1 MLSELANALRRA
13 TIGLPPSGV
22 LVLTYLGLVVT
33 GTGLLMLPGATVEAI
48 TWSDALFTATSAV
61 TVTGLVVV
69 DTGGAFTPLGQVIIL
84 LLIQLG
90 GLGIVTFA
98 VLILCM
104 LGLPMSLS
112 HRLFLRAELHQT
124 SMADLLPLALVIL
137 RVVLLLEL
145 AGTVVLAFVFVPDFG
160 WREGLWQ
167 AVFHAVSAFNNAGF
181 GLFPDSMTRWA
192 GDPLV
197 NLAMPLLIV
206 VGGIGFSVLT
216 DLYYHRSWCRFS
228 LHTRLM
234 LAGTAALVLW
244 STLTFA
250 VIEWNNPETLAGL
263 ATTGE
268 RLMASV
274 FQALTTRTAGFNTV
288 DIAALEQSTQL
299 LFILLMLI
307 GGGSA
312 STAGGIKVTT
322 FLVALLAT
330 VAFLRRR
337 SHPVA
342 FQRSLGHEEVMKVLA
357 LISLTL
363 MLVMSATFVLTL
375 TQRGDFL
382 TLLFEAV
389 SAFGTVGLSMGA
401 TRELD
406 ELGRAI
412 IVMLMFV
419 GRIGPLALGLFLAT
433 RLPPRVRYPS
443 GQIFLG

>member
-1 MLSELANALRRA
+1 VTSRLANALRRV

-22 LVLTYLGLVVT
+22 LVLTYLALVAV
-33 GTGLLMLPGATVEAI
+33 GTALLMLPGATREAI

-69 DTGGAFTPLGQVIIL
+69 DTGGAFTLLGQVIIL

-98 VLILCM
+98 VLILSM

-112 HRLFLRAELHQT
+112 HRLFLREELHQT

-137 RVVLLLEL
+137 RVVLLFEL
-145 AGTVVLAFVFVPDFG
+145 AGTLLLAFVFVPEFG
-160 WREGLWQ
+160 WTEGLWQ
-167 AVFHAVSAFNNAGF
+167 AVFHAISAFNNAGF
-181 GLFPDSMTRWA
+181 GLFPDSMTRWV
-192 GDPLV
+192 GHPLV
-197 NLAMPLLIV
+197 NLTMPLLIV

-216 DLYYHRSWCRFS
+216 DLYYHRSWRRFS

-234 LAGTAALVLW
+234 LVGTAVLIVW
-244 STLTFA
+244 STATFA
-250 VIEWNNPETLAGL
+250 LIEWNNPDTLAGL
-263 ATTGE
+263 ATTGDK
-268 RLMASV
+268 LMASV

-288 DIAALEQSTQL
+288 DVAELEQSTQL
-299 LFILLMLI
+299 LFILLMMI

-322 FLVALLAT
+322 FIVALAAT

-337 SHPVA
+337 SQPVA
-342 FQRSLGHEEVMKVLA
+342 FRRSLGHEEVMKVLA
-357 LISLTL
+357 LISLAM
-363 MLVMSATFVLTL
+363 MLVMTATFVLSL

-382 TLLFEAV
+382 GLLFEAV

-412 IVMLMFV
+412 LVVLMFA
-419 GRIGPLALGLFLAT
+419 GRVGPLALGLFLAT

-443 GQIFLG
+443 GRIFLG

>member
-1 MLSELANALRRA
+1 MLTLMSTALRRA

-22 LVLTYLGLVVT
+22 LVLTYLALVLI
-33 GTGLLMLPGATVEAI
+33 GTGLLMLPGATTAPI

-61 TVTGLVVV
+61 TVTGLVVL
-69 DTGGAFTPLGQVIIL
+69 DTGIDFTLLGQVIIL

-104 LGLPMSLS
+104 LGLPVSLS
-112 HRLFLRAELHQT
+112 HRLFLREELHQT

-137 RVVLLLEL
+137 RVVLLFEL
-145 AGTVVLAFVFVPDFG
+145 AGLAVLAFVFVPEFG

-167 AVFHAVSAFNNAGF
+167 ATFHAVSAFNNAGF

-192 GDPLV
+192 TDPLV
-197 NLAMPLLIV
+197 NLVMPLLIV

-216 DLYYHRSWCRFS
+216 DLYYHRRWTAFS

-234 LAGTAALVLW
+234 LVGTAGLIVW
-244 STLTFA
+244 SIATFA
-250 VIEWNNPETLAGL
+250 LIEWHNPASLGQFASAGDK
-263 ATTGE
+263 
-268 RLMASV
+268 LMASV

-299 LFILLMLI
+299 SFILLMLI

-330 VAFLRRR
+330 IAFLRQH

-342 FQRSLGHEEVMKVLA
+342 FKRSLGHGEVMKVLA

-363 MLVMSATFVLTL
+363 MLVATATFLLTL
-375 TQRGDFL
+375 TQPGDFL
-382 TLLFEAV
+382 ALLFEAV

-406 ELGRAI
+406 AFGRT
-412 IVMLMFV
+412 IVVTLMLI
-419 GRIGPLALGLFLAT
+419 GRVGPLALGLFLAT
-433 RLPPRVRYPS
+433 RLPPRVRYPE
-443 GQIFLG
+443 GRIFLG

>member
-1 MLSELANALRRA
+1 VTSRLANALRRV

-22 LVLTYLGLVVT
+22 LVLTYLALVAV
-33 GTGLLMLPGATVEAI
+33 GTALLMLPGATRESI

-69 DTGGAFTPLGQVIIL
+69 DTGGAFTLLGQVIIL

-98 VLILCM
+98 VLILSM

-112 HRLFLRAELHQT
+112 HRLFLREELHQT

-137 RVVLLLEL
+137 RVVLLFEL
-145 AGTVVLAFVFVPDFG
+145 AGTLLLAFVFVPEFG
-160 WREGLWQ
+160 WTEGLWQ
-167 AVFHAVSAFNNAGF
+167 AVFHAISAFNNAGF
-181 GLFPDSMTRWA
+181 GLFPDSMTRWV
-192 GDPLV
+192 GHPLV
-197 NLAMPLLIV
+197 NLTMPLLIV

-216 DLYYHRSWCRFS
+216 DVYYHRSWRRFS

-234 LAGTAALVLW
+234 LAGTAVLIVW
-244 STLTFA
+244 STATFA
-250 VIEWNNPETLAGL
+250 LIEWNNPDTLGGL
-263 ATTGE
+263 ATTGDK
-268 RLMASV
+268 LMASV

-288 DIAALEQSTQL
+288 DVAELEQSTQL
-299 LFILLMLI
+299 LFILLMMI

-322 FLVALLAT
+322 FIVALAAT

-337 SHPVA
+337 SQPVA
-342 FQRSLGHEEVMKVLA
+342 FRRSLGHEEVMKVLA
-357 LISLTL
+357 LISLAM
-363 MLVMSATFVLTL
+363 MLVMTATFVLSL

-382 TLLFEAV
+382 GLLFEAV

-412 IVMLMFV
+412 LVVLMFA
-419 GRIGPLALGLFLAT
+419 GRVGPLALGLFLAT

-443 GQIFLG
+443 GRIFLG